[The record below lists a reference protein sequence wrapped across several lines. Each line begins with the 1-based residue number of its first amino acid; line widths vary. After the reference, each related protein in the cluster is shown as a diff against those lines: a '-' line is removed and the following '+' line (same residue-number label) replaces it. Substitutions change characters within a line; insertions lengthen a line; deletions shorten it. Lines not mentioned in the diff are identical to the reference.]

1 MRSEHCASQLDA
13 ANWCSAREH
22 LNSFQLIQAV
32 AVFLVLHR
40 SFAAWA
46 VGGLLR
52 ESQQFSPIR
61 SQTLMPSFFCVA
73 GSAVQSRPASP
84 EGLQPGEGF
93 SFGSFVFL
101 YCGSLGPAFPLLSCS
116 WLFIRISSRVE
127 SSLRLTGGRRVAKD
141 RWRGGQVRC
150 REVPLAK
157 YPAGER
163 PVGKCGQDYLVT
175 SDNGV
180 SRPWPRLLPAL
191 LRMCEHFFGK
201 GKSF

>member
-61 SQTLMPSFFCVA
+61 SQTLMPSFVFLC
-73 GSAVQSRPASP
+73 SRQCSTEPPSQPRRPATRRGIFFR
-84 EGLQPGEGF
+84 EF
-93 SFGSFVFL
+93 R
-101 YCGSLGPAFPLLSCS
+101 FPLLRFLRSRFSVTVMFLACYTD
-116 WLFIRISSRVE
+116 IESSRVDKNKKNVGLKKY
-127 SSLRLTGGRRVAKD
+127 STYTLGAAQRTAPRGRPSRPPA
-141 RWRGGQVRC
+141 RYGAPC
-150 REVPLAK
+150 RAART
-157 YPAGER
+157 PAG
-163 PVGKCGQDYLVT
+163 
-175 SDNGV
+175 
-180 SRPWPRLLPAL
+180 WPR
-191 LRMCEHFFGK
+191 R
-201 GKSF
+201 SSR